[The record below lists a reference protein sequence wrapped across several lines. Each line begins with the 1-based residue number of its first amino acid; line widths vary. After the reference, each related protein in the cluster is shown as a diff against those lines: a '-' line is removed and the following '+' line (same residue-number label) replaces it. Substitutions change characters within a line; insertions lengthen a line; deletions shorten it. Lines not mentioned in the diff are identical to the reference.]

1 MNTWTSSAP
10 ASTMLLGEHAVVYGE
25 PALVCA
31 LDYWLT
37 IRWQPRHDRRLIIHS
52 ALAEHDTTLDELT
65 DHPQLRFVLAPL
77 RHYASQLPGLT
88 LTIDSQIPHTMG
100 LGSSAAALAATLIGL
115 QPLLPQ
121 SPGRLDQFE
130 LGLTLIRQI
139 QGRGSG
145 ADLAASLYGG
155 TVLLQPR
162 LPTIT
167 PIPFDPEMTLI
178 YSGYKTPTAEVL
190 KQIKQAWDP
199 LPELRDSLYHLMGDT
214 VRQAVK
220 ALALDV
226 DAQKL
231 FSRLFNTY
239 HGLMDAL
246 GVCDLTL
253 AKIVYQVREQGLAAK
268 ISGAGL
274 GDCVLALGQ
283 IDLPGYHCLPATI
296 TEQGAW
302 HDAP

>member
-1 MNTWTSSAP
+1 MNTWTSAAP
-10 ASTMLLGEHAVVYGE
+10 ASTMVLGEHAVVYGE
-25 PALVCA
+25 PALVSA
-31 LDYWLT
+31 LDHWLH
-37 IRWQPRHDRRLIIHS
+37 IRWQERADRKLIIHS
-52 ALAEHDTTLDELT
+52 ALADHETTLEEIT

-77 RHYASQLPGLT
+77 RHYAPHLPGLE

-100 LGSSAAALAATLIGL
+100 LGSSAAALAATLTGL
-115 QPLLPQ
+115 QPLLTKP
-121 SPGRLDQFE
+121 LNLLAQFE

-155 TVLLQPR
+155 TILLEPK

-167 PIPFDPEMTLI
+167 PIPFNTDMTLI

-190 KQIKQAWDP
+190 KKVKQEWAP
-199 LPELRDSLYHLMGDT
+199 LPELRDQLYQLMGDT

-220 ALALDV
+220 ALALED
-226 DAQKL
+226 QSPLL

-253 AKIVYQVREQGLAAK
+253 AKIVYQVREHGLAAK

-274 GDCVLALGQ
+274 GDCVLALGA
-283 IDLPGYHCLPATI
+283 IELPGYTCLPATI
-296 TEQGAW
+296 TELGAW
-302 HDAP
+302 HDAS